1 MDDQHNDREPQADE
15 AAEQPQAGPDPSVEA
30 FAGAEGPAAG
40 EGQPPPLPPPPGA
53 GGPGEPPPLPPE
65 LQAANASKD
74 ERTWAMLCHLLA
86 LAGLIFPFGNILGP
100 LIMWLVKRE
109 VSRFVDFHGRQSLWF
124 QVWASIVVTVLGV
137 VSIPLMG
144 VCVGFL
150 TGLLA
155 VAAGLGAIIYAVIGA
170 VQVSGGKDFEY
181 LWVGPWVR
189 RSMP

>member
-1 MDDQHNDREPQADE
+1 MDDQQNDQEPQADE
-15 AAEQPQAGPDPSVEA
+15 AAEQPQAGPEPSA
-30 FAGAEGPAAG
+30 QASAG
-40 EGQPPPLPPPPGA
+40 EGQAPPPPGT
-53 GGPGEPPPLPPE
+53 GGPGQPPPLPPE

-86 LAGLIFPFGNILGP
+86 LAGFFFPFGNILGP

-109 VSRFVDFHGRQSLWF
+109 TSRFVDFHGRQSLWF
-124 QVWASIVVTVLGV
+124 QVWVSIVATVLGV
-137 VSIPLMG
+137 ISIPLMS
-144 VCVGFL
+144 VCVGIL
-150 TGLLA
+150 TALLA
-155 VAAGLGAIIYAVIGA
+155 MVVGLGAVIYAIVGA